1 MSSLIDN
8 RPHARP
14 QVETPERA
22 SDRAKPQRLI
32 GGLGFDWV
40 ISLLGLVFVSG
51 AFLDG
56 WAHNHDRVDQSFF
69 TPWHAFLYS
78 GFLVIALLLVATQ
91 WLNYRSGRALD
102 GTNGGAAWSQAL
114 PVGYSLSLLGVLI
127 FAAGGV
133 GDLLWHEIFG
143 IEADFDALFSP
154 THLILAI
161 GMNLIVTGP
170 LRAAWAR
177 PGQRLSW
184 RTAGPALLSLAAL
197 ISGFTFMTMASHPL
211 TASIA
216 GIGHNYN
223 MRMGEIAGTTSIL
236 LTTLLLMGPT
246 LLMMRRWQLPA
257 GSLILVWG
265 INTLAMYIVNLQH
278 DYTHWQALA
287 MFSAILVIEAIRLGL
302 EPLHAKPAA
311 FHFFAGLA
319 PFLLMASYFI
329 ALLMTEGTLWTVHM
343 WAGIV
348 VEAGI
353 AGWLLSYLVLPPA
366 IPAAGFNQEP
376 SQESQYEPAQELAQ
390 EEV

>member
-1 MSSLIDN
+1 MSSLVDN
-8 RPHARP
+8 RPHARTRA
-14 QVETPERA
+14 ETPERDVA
-22 SDRAKPQRLI
+22 QSTSQRLI

-40 ISLLGLVFVSG
+40 ISVLGLVFVSG

-69 TPWHAFLYS
+69 TPWHAFLYG
-78 GFLVIALLLVATQ
+78 GFSVLALLLLTTQ
-91 WLNYRSGRALD
+91 WLNHRRGSI
-102 GTNGGAAWSQAL
+102 WSQAL
-114 PVGYSLSLLGVLI
+114 PIGYSLSLLGVLI

-133 GDLLWHEIFG
+133 GDMLWHEIFG

-154 THLILAI
+154 THLTLAI

-184 RTAGPALLSLAAL
+184 RMAGPALLSLAAL
-197 ISGFTFMTMASHPL
+197 ISGFTFMLMASHPL

-216 GIGHNYN
+216 GRGHDYN
-223 MRMGEIAGTTSIL
+223 MRIGEIAGTTSIL
-236 LTTLLLMGPT
+236 ITTLLLMGPT
-246 LLMMRRWQLPA
+246 LLAIRRWQLPA

-287 MFSAILVIEAIRLGL
+287 MFIAIVVIEAIRVGL
-302 EPLHAKPAA
+302 EPLREKPAM

-329 ALLMTEGTLWTVHM
+329 ALLMTEGTLWTIHM

-353 AGWLLSYLVLPPA
+353 AGWLLSYLVMPPA
-366 IPAAGFNQEP
+366 MPAATLNSEPNQ
-376 SQESQYEPAQELAQ
+376 AKG
-390 EEV
+390 